1 MAGMLDSNN
10 EDKKAAIADLSN
22 LASMYAQSD
31 LDSGGIM
38 GVPKGDTVDAGSW
51 WSWLT
56 GTTRQKSD
64 EYRIRA
70 QEDLQGMDFS
80 GAPEG
85 YQRSME
91 EDLAKLLRMRGEAGP
106 KVQTSVTQPML
117 SDELTARENLPVS
130 ELTDDEYFLRTGE
143 LRETLSP
150 APVEDDR
157 PSTGL
162 MSPDQSAIDRAVEEA
177 MNQGEPT
184 ENQGEPTERL
194 DAKGLTPV
202 TTTSHAQQRLS
213 DLGYVE
219 VGSADGVAGANTR
232 TAVRRYQQQNGL
244 AATGRLDTPTLES
257 LTGAEA
263 DLDTVVQ
270 RQIAHHEGQKNY
282 PYLDSEGFWTIGI
295 GHLIGDDEALA
306 ASDYSEY
313 SESNPMP
320 ESEVTELFEEDLEDH
335 KAIAEGY
342 DFYEGMSKKG
352 KRAILDLTF
361 NMGDFYNKKLPNGN
375 YEWANLRTQLDAG
388 KWDEAADNLASSAYA
403 QQVGQ
408 RASTV
413 TDLLRQAGD

>member
-22 LASMYAQSD
+22 LAGMYAQSD

-38 GVPKGDTVDAGSW
+38 GVPKGDAVDAGSW

-64 EYRIRA
+64 EYRVRA

-80 GAPEG
+80 GAPAG
-85 YQRSME
+85 YQSSME

-106 KVQTSVTQPML
+106 KVQTSVEQPML
-117 SDELTARENLPVS
+117 SDELAARENLPVS
-130 ELTDDEYFLRTGE
+130 ELNDDEYFLRTGE

-162 MSPDQSAIDRAVEEA
+162 MSPDQSAIDQAVEEA
-177 MNQGEPT
+177 M
-184 ENQGEPTERL
+184 NQGEPTERL

-232 TAVRRYQQQNGL
+232 TAVRRYQQQNDL
-244 AATGRLDTPTLES
+244 TTTGRLDPPTLES

-282 PYLDSEGFWTIGI
+282 PYKDSKGLWTIGI
-295 GHLIGDDEALA
+295 GHLIGNGSDEALA

-403 QQVGQ
+403 RQVGQ

-413 TDLLRQAGD
+413 TNLLRQAGD